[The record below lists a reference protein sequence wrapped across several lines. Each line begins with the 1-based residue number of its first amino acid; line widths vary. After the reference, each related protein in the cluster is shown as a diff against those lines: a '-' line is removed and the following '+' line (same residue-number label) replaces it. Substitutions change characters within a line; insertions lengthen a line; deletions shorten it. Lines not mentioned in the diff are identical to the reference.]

1 MRTRIA
7 ITAVLLALAATTA
20 ACSSGS
26 SGSSDKPDL
35 AACKAAMKEQDKYGS
50 KSEQGKR
57 PDACDG
63 VDTKTMDQYTQ
74 EIFDDQ
80 TTK

>member
-1 MRTRIA
+1 MRTRTA

-20 ACSSGS
+20 ACSS
-26 SGSSDKPDL
+26 SDKPDL
-35 AACKAAMKEQDKYGS
+35 AACKAALEKQVKDFKGTQS
-50 KSEQGKR
+50 KR

>member
-1 MRTRIA
+1 MRTRTA

-20 ACSSGS
+20 ACSS
-26 SGSSDKPDL
+26 SDKPDL
-35 AACKAAMKEQDKYGS
+35 AACKAAMEKQFKDAK

-63 VDTKTMDQYTQ
+63 VDAKTMDQYTQ

-80 TTK
+80 TAK

>member
-1 MRTRIA
+1 MRTRTA

-20 ACSSGS
+20 ACSS
-26 SGSSDKPDL
+26 SDKPDL
-35 AACKAAMKEQDKYGS
+35 AACKAAMEKQYKDGN
-50 KSEQGKR
+50 KSEQNKR

-74 EIFDDQ
+74 ELFDDQ

>member
-1 MRTRIA
+1 MRTRTV

-20 ACSSGS
+20 ACSSS
-26 SGSSDKPDL
+26 AKPDL
-35 AACKAAMKEQDKYGS
+35 AACKAAMVKQFKDAKN
-50 KSEQGKR
+50 SEQGKR

-63 VDTKTMDQYTQ
+63 VDAKIMSQYAQ

-80 TTK
+80 TTR

>member
-1 MRTRIA
+1 MPTRTRTRTA
-7 ITAVLLALAATTA
+7 ITAILLALAATTA
-20 ACSSGS
+20 ACSS
-26 SGSSDKPDL
+26 SGDKPDL
-35 AACKAAMKEQDKYGS
+35 AACKAAMEKQYKDGK

>member
-1 MRTRIA
+1 MRTRKA

-26 SGSSDKPDL
+26 SEKPDL
-35 AACKAAMKEQDKYGS
+35 AACKAAMEKQYKDGK

-63 VDTKTMDQYTQ
+63 VDTKTVDQYTQ

>member
-1 MRTRIA
+1 MRTRTA
-7 ITAVLLALAATTA
+7 ITAVLLALVATTA
-20 ACSSGS
+20 ACS
-26 SGSSDKPDL
+26 SSDKPDL
-35 AACKAAMKEQDKYGS
+35 AACKAALEKQVKDLKGTQS
-50 KSEQGKR
+50 KR

-63 VDTKTMDQYTQ
+63 VDAKTMGQYSQ

>member
-1 MRTRIA
+1 MRTRTA

-20 ACSSGS
+20 ACSS
-26 SGSSDKPDL
+26 SSDKPDL
-35 AACKAAMKEQDKYGS
+35 AACKAALEKQVKDLKGTQS
-50 KSEQGKR
+50 KR

-63 VDTKTMDQYTQ
+63 VDAKTMGQYTQ

>member
-1 MRTRIA
+1 MRTRTA

-20 ACSSGS
+20 ACSSS
-26 SGSSDKPDL
+26 NSDKPDL
-35 AACKAAMKEQDKYGS
+35 AACKTALEKQFKDAK

-63 VDTKTMDQYTQ
+63 VDAKTMGQYTQ
-74 EIFDDQ
+74 EIFDGQ

>member
-1 MRTRIA
+1 MRTRTA

-20 ACSSGS
+20 ACSSS
-26 SGSSDKPDL
+26 SSDKPDL
-35 AACKAAMKEQDKYGS
+35 AACKAALEKQVKDLKGTQS
-50 KSEQGKR
+50 KR

-63 VDTKTMDQYTQ
+63 VDAKIMDQYTQ

>member
-1 MRTRIA
+1 MRTRTA

-20 ACSSGS
+20 ACSS
-26 SGSSDKPDL
+26 SSDKPDL
-35 AACKAAMKEQDKYGS
+35 AACKAAMEEQDKYGN
-50 KSEQGKR
+50 KSEQDKR

-63 VDTKTMDQYTQ
+63 VDTKTMDQYNQ